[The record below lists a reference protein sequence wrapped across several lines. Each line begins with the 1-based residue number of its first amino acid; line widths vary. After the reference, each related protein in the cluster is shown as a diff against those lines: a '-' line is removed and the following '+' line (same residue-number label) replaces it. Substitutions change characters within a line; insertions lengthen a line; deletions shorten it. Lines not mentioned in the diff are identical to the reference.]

1 MAAFSAFVDLYLAVY
16 PSFVLFK
23 LQMSPRKK
31 IALSA
36 ALGLGTVAA
45 ICAVVK
51 CAQIKGLAN
60 QSDSTCILHLL
71 PWCMHCKKQQLTK
84 LFRWHGSTGYLDQVC
99 LGTLVHNLS
108 ANSVCVYT
116 VSKQTS
122 LLLPPAFQPYIP
134 SLNSSLGNEPW
145 PRPNPARRTITTGT
159 TETQARARTA
169 AAAGKTRPR

>member
-1 MAAFSAFVDLYLAVY
+1 MRFSVKREGYNDTDRMAAFSAFVDLYLAVY

-60 QSDSTCILHLL
+60 QSDSTCIVHS
-71 PWCMHCKKQQLTK
+71 PP
-84 LFRWHGSTGYLDQVC
+84 
-99 LGTLVHNLS
+99 LVHAL
-108 ANSVCVYT
+108 
-116 VSKQTS
+116 Q
-122 LLLPPAFQPYIP
+122 
-134 SLNSSLGNEPW
+134 E
-145 PRPNPARRTITTGT
+145 TTT
-159 TETQARARTA
+159 NQAL
-169 AAAGKTRPR
+169 